1 MNEFWCAQRV
11 LAFVFDQILR
21 LLHPYL
27 PFVTEEIW
35 QTLNDTM
42 QDRSLGSFAPALPS
56 DMLVTAQWPENND
69 EFYSY
74 TRWDDQRGD
83 APAFLA
89 MQEVVQALRRIR
101 KRLALDPGSQLEV
114 LVRGGDLVVSN
125 LKKVEHLICVLAGAR
140 SLTLGADLKKPAHSA
155 AEVLGGWAQDGEVYV
170 PLEGLIDLDAERR
183 RLEDRIAKER
193 AFLASIEKK
202 LANPSFVER
211 APAEV
216 VERERARADEVRAT
230 IAALEKSLADSA

>member
-1 MNEFWCAQRV
+1 
-11 LAFVFDQILR
+11 
-21 LLHPYL
+21 
-27 PFVTEEIW
+27 
-35 QTLNDTM
+35 
-42 QDRSLGSFAPALPS
+42 
-56 DMLVTAQWPENND
+56 MLVTAQWPENND

-101 KRLALDPGSQLEV
+101 KRLALDPSSELEV
-114 LVRGGDLVVSN
+114 RVRGGDLVVSN
-125 LKKVEHLICVLAGAR
+125 MKKAEHLICALAGAR
-140 SLTLGADLKKPAHSA
+140 SLTLGTDLKKPAHSA

-183 RLEDRIAKER
+183 RLEDRVAKER

-202 LANPSFVER
+202 LANERFVER

-216 VERERARADEVRAT
+216 VERERARAEEVRAT
-230 IAALEKSLADSA
+230 LDALEKNLADLA